1 MHNKRPRRCWNTAEA
16 FEPKTE
22 TRGARWLQARTFKL
36 PAESPREQPRR
47 ICAGNIHPFEAEKVM
62 IAETTSNA
70 APAKGYIGL
79 GMEGFIASWY
89 AGQTL
94 KDIDVFRDT
103 ARRLS
108 SQIERDSR
116 VLEVAP
122 GPGYLAI
129 ELAKLTGCRMIGLDI
144 SRTFVRI
151 ATENA
156 EKAGTDVCFEQ
167 GDAADLPYPANVFD
181 FIVCRAA
188 FKNFARPLAA
198 LDEMHRVLKPG
209 GTALI
214 IDLRKDF
221 SSRDVSD
228 FVKGKGFVNAALIR
242 LIFNTMLKKRAYT
255 REAILRLASQS
266 RFQRGDLR
274 LDSVGFELWL
284 RKPAHDA
291 G

>member
-1 MHNKRPRRCWNTAEA
+1 
-16 FEPKTE
+16 
-22 TRGARWLQARTFKL
+22 
-36 PAESPREQPRR
+36 
-47 ICAGNIHPFEAEKVM
+47 M
-62 IAETTSNA
+62 IAQTSSNA

-79 GMEGFIASWY
+79 GMEGFVASWY
-89 AGQTL
+89 ARQTL

-108 SQIERDSR
+108 AQIAPNER

-122 GPGYLAI
+122 GPGYLSI
-129 ELAKLTGCRMIGLDI
+129 ELARLTRCRMIAIDI
-144 SRTFVRI
+144 SNTFVSI

-156 EKAGTDVCFEQ
+156 ANAGVDVCFEQ
-167 GDAADLPYPANVFD
+167 GDAGDLPYPANAFH

-188 FKNFARPLAA
+188 FKNFTRPLAA

-221 SSRDVSD
+221 SAQDVKK
-228 FVKGKGFVNAALIR
+228 FVEGKGVVNAALIR

-255 REAILRLASQS
+255 REAILDLAAQSQ
-266 RFQRGDLR
+266 FGHGDLH

-284 RKPAHDA
+284 RKPAPGA